1 MILTTN
7 TSHRSAE
14 SWEKEGIM
22 KTLKKYDSFNSRR
35 YGNPWVAI
43 VSKDG
48 KIDFTCKIGG
58 YTGAYN
64 KGEAG
69 ELYVSDPIE
78 GAVYA
83 YGQKDFRGK
92 NGCYEYVQYIDGHF
106 MPVDKSNLSVVLSHK
121 K

>member
-1 MILTTN
+1 
-7 TSHRSAE
+7 
-14 SWEKEGIM
+14 M
-22 KTLKKYDSFNSRR
+22 KTLKKYNSFNSRR

-48 KIDFTCKIGG
+48 KIDFTRKIGG

-92 NGCYEYVQYIDGHF
+92 NSGYEYVQYRDGQF
-106 MPVDKSNLSVVLSHK
+106 AVINKPDLVSVLNNTD
-121 K
+121 